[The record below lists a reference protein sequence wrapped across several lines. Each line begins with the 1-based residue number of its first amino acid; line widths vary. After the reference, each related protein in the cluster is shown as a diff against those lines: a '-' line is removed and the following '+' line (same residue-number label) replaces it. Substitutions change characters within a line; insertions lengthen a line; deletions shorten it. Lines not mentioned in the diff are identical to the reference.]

1 MERFNNIKMSAM
13 GPKVNSNAI
22 PLNINVLTNNYF
34 DKKARPNLEPRHIES
49 LFRHLIKCLHKSV
62 DLFFGDAERWNK
74 ADGVDSA
81 RKSCEDV
88 LV

>member
-34 DKKARPNLEPRHIES
+34 DKKARPNLEPRHIVILISSPYQMPPQICRS
-49 LFRHLIKCLHKSV
+49 LF
-62 DLFFGDAERWNK
+62 W
-74 ADGVDSA
+74 
-81 RKSCEDV
+81 
-88 LV
+88 